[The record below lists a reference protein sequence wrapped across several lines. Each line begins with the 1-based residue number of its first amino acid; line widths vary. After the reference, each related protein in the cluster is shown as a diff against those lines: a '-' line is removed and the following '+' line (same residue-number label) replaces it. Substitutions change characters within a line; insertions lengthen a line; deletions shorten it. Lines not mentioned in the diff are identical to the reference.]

1 MSVHRRFFARNIIL
15 CFSCMIII
23 TACNDLSGSNQSE
36 SELANSQ
43 EIPIGGNT
51 WQEGEPTDK
60 SNISKEGVTQWENS
74 NTTFKT
80 FFRVNDIGSL
90 KLWMKAKVIDGEST
104 IEANISGETKNV
116 VISNSAFDD
125 VYIGEWNLQ
134 DTGYV
139 AVELKGVSKTG
150 DIYAD
155 IESLKIAGEAVN
167 EDTKYVKN
175 DEGNFFYWGRR
186 GPSVHLGYQVPEEI
200 NAKWYYNEITVPE
213 GEDVVGSYYMANG
226 FSGGYFGIQA
236 NSDTERRV
244 LFSVWSPYDTDNP
257 AEIPDDHKIKLLKK
271 GEGVSTGEFGN
282 EGSGGQSFLRY
293 NWKTGNTYK
302 FLLKGEPVE
311 NDFTNY
317 TAWFFAPEEGEWRL
331 IASFSRPKTN
341 TWLKGFHSFLENFN
355 PDQGVY
361 ERKVNFSNQWV
372 ADTDE
377 NWIEI
382 DQAKFTADNTARV
395 EYRLDYAGGEENGQF
410 YLRNCG
416 FFDDYT
422 AIGELFKR
430 PKANQKPAID
440 FNELP

>member
-1 MSVHRRFFARNIIL
+1 
-15 CFSCMIII
+15 
-23 TACNDLSGSNQSE
+23 
-36 SELANSQ
+36 
-43 EIPIGGNT
+43 NT
-51 WQEGEPTDK
+51 WQEGESTGK

-317 TAWFFAPEEGEWRL
+317 TAWFFAPEEREWRL
-331 IASFSRPKTN
+331 IASFS
-341 TWLKGFHSFLENFN
+341 
-355 PDQGVY
+355 
-361 ERKVNFSNQWV
+361 
-372 ADTDE
+372 
-377 NWIEI
+377 
-382 DQAKFTADNTARV
+382 
-395 EYRLDYAGGEENGQF
+395 
-410 YLRNCG
+410 
-416 FFDDYT
+416 
-422 AIGELFKR
+422 
-430 PKANQKPAID
+430 
-440 FNELP
+440 

>member
-51 WQEGEPTDK
+51 WQEGESTGK

-257 AEIPDDHKIKLLKK
+257 AEIPDDHKIELLKK

-382 DQAKFTADNTARV
+382 DRAKFTADNTARAG
-395 EYRLDYAGGEENGQF
+395 YRLDYAGGEENGQF

-422 AIGELFKR
+422 AIGEFFKR